1 MHHLLYSTVFVRAGR
16 RVGVVSDARYS
27 AFVAQRTALE
37 RAENELRAY
46 TLTLAKWRELLKPPY
61 AHVPK
66 LRMNMNMWMNT
77 PLHLNTV
84 HVQYTV
90 HMSRTKWHS
99 VLFFCLVHARLQGP
113 SS

>member
-66 LRMNMNMWMNT
+66 LRMNMDE
-77 PLHLNTV
+77 HERV
-84 HVQYTV
+84 DE
-90 HMSRTKWHS
+90 
-99 VLFFCLVHARLQGP
+99 HAP
-113 SS
+113 SLEYCTCTIYCTYE